1 MEDLGKR
8 LAAGGMF
15 LDVLLIVLVGLMVW
29 KPGFP

>member
-1 MEDLGKR
+1 MESLGKR